1 MHRTGL
7 LSACFQLSIVNF
19 GSVWFVRF
27 TEVRNR
33 KYLGEFDSQESGLEQ
48 QPKFSVLVFSVRFR
62 FIWFGFQFFWF
73 GSAFRFF
80 VPRLNNNLHD
90 RVKVP
95 NG

>member
-19 GSVWFVRF
+19 GSVRFVRF

-48 QPKFSVLVFSVRFR
+48 EPKFSVLVFLVRFR
-62 FIWFGFQFFWF
+62 FFGLFF
-73 GSAFRFF
+73 GSVRVF

>member
-19 GSVWFVRF
+19 GSVRFVRF

-48 QPKFSVLVFSVRFR
+48 EPKFSVLVF
-62 FIWFGFQFFWF
+62 WFGFGFF
-73 GSAFRFF
+73 GSVFGFSVLFGFSVFRAQAEQQFA
-80 VPRLNNNLHD
+80 
-90 RVKVP
+90 
-95 NG
+95 